1 MVELLEVMPLEENM
15 APPEGVAPP
24 PEVAAP
30 AASGKGGGKGAAPA
44 AVAADGRRE
53 KRLQQRNA
61 DARRQNGLLAALV
74 VAAAI
79 SRFLGLEASPPMSA
93 HQAMHRLQSQ
103 LVEQALHLDMGDAA
117 VEEGL
122 LRLGT
127 KAGVANASF
136 APILTPSHADNQ
148 GAAKRPPPLSATQ
161 VLSLFG
167 ECSDHWRRKL
177 AQAGRLSAVS
187 APSTMRP
194 ISRRDAIAAATNV
207 GGAAGAATA
216 AAAAVAAASGGA
228 GGALAANE
236 LLLAELDR
244 DLADAL
250 SRVEFTPERDN
261 KVVLKELLPDLP
273 QAEIMAALPKERQQ
287 SYRDQM
293 LTTIATHRES
303 HVVAHAALARLG
315 SVFAELIDSPE
326 NLGNVSAERVAELA
340 AEASAAKAAEAE
352 AKAAKEAA
360 AKEAAKAEGAE
371 AEAEAEVD
379 ELAETTEEAE
389 ASQGTGAEEGGAE
402 VEVGGEATTRR
413 LVFGLFETL
422 GAFSIPTEMSHQEV
436 MSELLQGASSSLE
449 AFPASLH
456 PPVLSQIEIVRARIM
471 EDFIAAGIKELRVLL
486 KANAT
491 DTTAAAAA
499 AATAAAAAAAVPGA
513 PAWAG
518 LPNATQA
525 FDLAVELLMQ
535 HEMDEAEND
544 TSIAQNLVITLE
556 LNGTDVQLVT
566 GAHGVLLEAAAE
578 WRRNKASEAALH
590 SLRAQLLQEQLDS
603 LGAQEGK
610 RRGGATMAAP
620 IEDIPALV
628 GGVLTNYEIAP
639 TMKDDDVVLEI
650 LRLGTIAQ
658 DSLAVDALYWLS
670 AAVVSHRA
678 ARAADSAAAAEAGG
692 SEEAAS
698 NATVEIAADGKR
710 QVKLLLPSLRV
721 LSASA
726 LVSGKDVPASAYA
739 DDAEDAFALL
749 VSSVLTQAGVLT
761 RVSLMCADAL
771 SADPADDERGGAVG
785 GGVAGGEGGEGG
797 EGGGFGAARL
807 APNAAVATTT
817 EAAPACHLTAEVRL
831 GKSAKKIAAWVGAHR
846 KAQKATKKA
855 VKGAKE
861 VFYRRQRNGYLW
873 LSLRWQPG
881 AVEQYPGAAYVSNF
895 TYCVNFGSAGGWEVE
910 GEALD
915 SRGMPVGSAQVGS
928 VLSTM

>member
-1 MVELLEVMPLEENM
+1 M

-24 PEVAAP
+24 PEAAAP

-117 VEEGL
+117 VEEGVF
-122 LRLGT
+122 RLGT

-216 AAAAVAAASGGA
+216 AAAAAAAASGGA

-293 LTTIATHRES
+293 LATIATHRES

-326 NLGNVSAERVAELA
+326 NLGDVSAERVAELA
-340 AEASAAKAAEAE
+340 AEASAAKAAEME

-360 AKEAAKAEGAE
+360 AKEAAE
-371 AEAEAEVD
+371 AIIAAGGVEAEAEVD
-379 ELAETTEEAE
+379 ELAEIEAE
-389 ASQGTGAEEGGAE
+389 AQVEAEAE
-402 VEVGGEATTRR
+402 VEVGGEATTCR

-422 GAFSIPTEMSHQEV
+422 AAFSIPTEMSHQEV

-658 DSLAVDALYWLS
+658 DSLAVDALYWMS

-692 SEEAAS
+692 GEEAAS

-749 VSSVLTQAGVLT
+749 VSSVLTQAGVQT
-761 RVSLMCADAL
+761 RVSLMCADAV
-771 SADPADDERGGAVG
+771 SADPADDDADGGRCCSCWSSWCFARSPRRRGRSRLHPSTNMAS
-785 GGVAGGEGGEGG
+785 AWPRD
-797 EGGGFGAARL
+797 AARCKRRF
-807 APNAAVATTT
+807 PRPSFPRAT
-817 EAAPACHLTAEVRL
+817 
-831 GKSAKKIAAWVGAHR
+831 
-846 KAQKATKKA
+846 
-855 VKGAKE
+855 
-861 VFYRRQRNGYLW
+861 
-873 LSLRWQPG
+873 
-881 AVEQYPGAAYVSNF
+881 
-895 TYCVNFGSAGGWEVE
+895 
-910 GEALD
+910 
-915 SRGMPVGSAQVGS
+915 GSAQRS
-928 VLSTM
+928 LNRSDRHCHSII

>member
-1 MVELLEVMPLEENM
+1 MMPLEENM

-24 PEVAAP
+24 PEAAAP

-61 DARRQNGLLAALV
+61 DARRQNGLLAALL

-79 SRFLGLEASPPMSA
+79 SRCLGLEASPPMSA
-93 HQAMHRLQSQ
+93 HQAMHQLQSQ

-207 GGAAGAATA
+207 GGAAGTATVA
-216 AAAAVAAASGGA
+216 AAASGGA
-228 GGALAANE
+228 SGALAANE

-293 LTTIATHRES
+293 LATIATHRES

-326 NLGNVSAERVAELA
+326 NLGDVSAERVAELA
-340 AEASAAKAAEAE
+340 AEASAAKAAEME

-360 AKEAAKAEGAE
+360 AKEAAEAIIAAGG

-379 ELAETTEEAE
+379 ELAEIEAE
-389 ASQGTGAEEGGAE
+389 AEVEAEAEAE

-422 GAFSIPTEMSHQEV
+422 AAFSIPTEMSHQEV

-491 DTTAAAAA
+491 DTTQVAAVAV
-499 AATAAAAAAAVPGA
+499 AAAAAAVPGA

-620 IEDIPALV
+620 LEGLAALV
-628 GGVLTNYEIAP
+628 GGVLHNYEIAP
-639 TMKDDDVVLEI
+639 AMKDDDVVLEL

-658 DSLAVDALYWLS
+658 DSLAVDALYWMS

-692 SEEAAS
+692 GEEAAS

-726 LVSGKDVPASAYA
+726 LVSGKDVHASAYA

-749 VSSVLTQAGVLT
+749 VSSVLTQAGVQT
-761 RVSLMCADAL
+761 RVSLMCADAV
-771 SADPADDERGGAVG
+771 SADPADDERGGAAG
-785 GGVAGGEGGEGG
+785 GGAAGG

-807 APNAAVATTT
+807 APAVAAAATT

-831 GKSAKKIAAWVGAHR
+831 GKSAKKIASWVGAHR

-915 SRGMPVGSAQVGS
+915 SKGMPVGSAQVGS